1 MGGVSDERE
10 RKIAGGESKGRERV
24 AVVEKMRKRN
34 FVVFACVCEKNLV
47 PLHAFRVCACKR
59 NDSMRMRN
67 AAKAIQKRTKAVQR
81 TQNITNMIDYI
92 KGELTFLTPTY
103 AVIEAAGVGYQI
115 NIALTSY
122 SALSAYPQPL
132 QKGKGGLEQEETRG
146 AICKLFVTEI
156 IREDTH
162 DLFGFFTTG
171 ERELFVMLMTVS
183 GIGANTARMIMSAYT
198 AAEIRQIIATGNARA
213 LSQVKGLGPKTAQR
227 VIVDLKDK
235 VLKIDLGSDVQ
246 GQLGDEAMAVD
257 NEVKQEAV
265 SALTMLG
272 FAAAASG
279 KVVDKILKEEPS
291 ASVEKVIKLALKML

>member
-1 MGGVSDERE
+1 
-10 RKIAGGESKGRERV
+10 
-24 AVVEKMRKRN
+24 
-34 FVVFACVCEKNLV
+34 
-47 PLHAFRVCACKR
+47 
-59 NDSMRMRN
+59 
-67 AAKAIQKRTKAVQR
+67 
-81 TQNITNMIDYI
+81 MIDYI

-122 SALSAYPQPL
+122 SNLV
-132 QKGKGGLEQEETRG
+132 GKEGQTN
-146 AICKLFVTEI
+146 KLFVTEI

-183 GIGANTARMIMSAYT
+183 GIGANTARMIMSAYS

-227 VIVDLKDK
+227 IIVDLKDK
-235 VLKIDLGSDVQ
+235 VLKIDLESQGAVDS
-246 GQLGDEAMAVD
+246 GQLTINNGQLTVD
-257 NEVKQEAV
+257 SEVKQEAV

-272 FAAAASG
+272 FVAAASG
-279 KVVDKILKEEPS
+279 KVVDKILKDTPS
-291 ASVEKVIKLALKML
+291 ASVEQVIKQALKML